1 MKSVHRLGTVGLLLL
16 SAACSG
22 TEQAK
27 DEAKDANMEVAEER
41 KDVQAAAQKLA
52 EEEGELREAEL
63 SADVKA
69 TKLENEIT
77 KDTASRRKP

>member
-16 SAACSG
+16 SMACSG

-27 DEAKDANMEVAEER
+27 DEAKDANKEVAEER

>member
-1 MKSVHRLGTVGLLLL
+1 MKSVHRLGTVGLLLF
-16 SAACSG
+16 SMACSG

-27 DEAKDANMEVAEER
+27 DEAKDANKEVADER
-41 KDVQAAAQKLA
+41 KDVQDAAQKLA